1 MEKFSSESRQGQQA
15 KRHPLVH
22 RWRRRQTLSKWNLVF
37 PVQKPCKEP
46 CGGFYPSISTLQPER
61 SAASCFGEMELQRNP
76 VQDSHEKLVWV
87 NESGTNS
94 QENGHQ
100 QAFLPKIYATSTVRC
115 PIKLYKLFQNHWP
128 KEMRQPDSPFFFC
141 CQTRQSSWRK
151 RNMVHEITT
160 RKKSNWAIPF
170 CSSRQCRHSKNWS
183 SNHSVSKTSIS
194 RLLDAST
201 P

>member
-1 MEKFSSESRQGQQA
+1 MKTKTNSFKVEFGVSSPKALQRA
-15 KRHPLVH
+15 M
-22 RWRRRQTLSKWNLVF
+22 WWFLSLHFDFTAREECRKLLWGDV
-37 PVQKPCKEP
+37 
-46 CGGFYPSISTLQPER
+46 
-61 SAASCFGEMELQRNP
+61 ELQRNP

-87 NESGTNS
+87 NERGTNS

-128 KEMRQPDSPFFFC
+128 KEMRQPDSLFFFC

-170 CSSRQCRHSKNWS
+170 CSSRQCRHSKDWS

>member
-1 MEKFSSESRQGQQA
+1 M
-15 KRHPLVH
+15 
-22 RWRRRQTLSKWNLVF
+22 F

-46 CGGFYPSISTLQPER
+46 CGK
-61 SAASCFGEMELQRNP
+61 A
-76 VQDSHEKLVWV
+76 VWV
-87 NESGTNS
+87 NECGTKS

-100 QAFLPKIYATSTVRC
+100 RAFLPKIYATSTVRC
-115 PIKLYKLFQNHWP
+115 PIRFYKLFQDHWP

-141 CQTRQSSWRK
+141 CQTRQSSWK
-151 RNMVHEITT
+151 KQNMVHEITT

-201 P
+201 PQNFNEKVTKWLVPFNSRDERLKIQSSNSRYIYNKRLVLSHYSIKHGQT